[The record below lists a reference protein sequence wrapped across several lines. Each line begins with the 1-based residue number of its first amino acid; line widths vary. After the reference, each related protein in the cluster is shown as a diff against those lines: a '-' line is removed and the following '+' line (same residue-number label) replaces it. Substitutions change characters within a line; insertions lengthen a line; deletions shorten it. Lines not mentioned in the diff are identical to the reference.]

1 MDYLMCLSVS
11 AFWAF
16 MWFVGFCLLAN
27 QWQVSKPDNNPLQEG
42 GDAARAAIAFSF
54 FSIFTWVCT
63 GCYFFGFSESGLRK
77 DFLFLEVMWLWYQAF
92 VCVCVFQGALT
103 LLSLRRLKRVCFEEE
118 YEQLFTHQPPELT
131 HTHANMS
138 VWVCHLNTNSPVHT
152 EFMKKRRSGESFKL
166 WTYWQEDIKCSF
178 TIKCFE
184 ESHQFSVWTFRDF
197 TCRWY

>member
-1 MDYLMCLSVS
+1 MCLSVS

-92 VCVCVFQGALT
+92 VCVCVSGCPHAP
-103 LLSLRRLKRVCFEEE
+103 
-118 YEQLFTHQPPELT
+118 LFTEIEACVFRRGVWAAFYPSAPWAHT
-131 HTHANMS
+131 HTCKHVCVS
-138 VWVCHLNTNSPVHT
+138 VSLKHKFTRSYRVYEETTVWWEFQTLNILT
-152 EFMKKRRSGESFKL
+152 RR
-166 WTYWQEDIKCSF
+166 
-178 TIKCFE
+178 
-184 ESHQFSVWTFRDF
+184 HQMFI
-197 TCRWY
+197 YY